1 MVLNFAI
8 TETIAV
14 LRIWVRG
21 PPAAEHGAKLN
32 VGWLADG
39 EHLARHTS
47 NLPDITSDICI
58 YIHYIMLVHT
68 CSGPPSLAAPPGP

>member
-47 NLPDITSDICI
+47 NLPDITSDIK
-58 YIHYIMLVHT
+58 IHYVMFR
-68 CSGPPSLAAPPGP
+68 

>member
-1 MVLNFAI
+1 MLLNFAI

-21 PPAAEHGAKLN
+21 PPGAEHAAKLD

-47 NLPDITSDICI
+47 NLPDITSDI
-58 YIHYIMLVHT
+58 
-68 CSGPPSLAAPPGP
+68 